1 MPLDIRPVR
10 EVGAVFVHGLF
21 SSPRTWSHFE
31 ALIAADRE
39 LAHIDTLPFGYVSPV
54 ASFSP
59 LRRIPSFDDVADSL
73 GGFLEVE
80 GGGYERLVLV
90 SHSQGGLVVQRYLAR
105 MLNEGRGTELA
116 RISRV
121 VMFACPNS
129 GSELALTLRRALW
142 RRGHAQER
150 QLRPIHAAVTEAQ
163 RTVLT
168 RVVHARSVTANSCP
182 LPVTAFAGETD
193 GIVTPASAK
202 SLFPDTGVLPG
213 DHSGIIR
220 PDSPG
225 HRSYTALK
233 RLLLT
238 PPDGATGSRTSD
250 RERGAAPRSGRTPTR
265 GTEPARGAEPDV
277 AGPGDWRSRAMVDH
291 DENGLFG
298 IAPDVERLLRD
309 LAGPTGPWVVNVRG
323 VGGVGKTTMAYEA
336 ARRAAREGIFDRIV
350 WTTVRG
356 GAHEPG
362 LWEALFDLA
371 AQLGVS
377 LGPDRRGWEAELGV
391 ALRAAGEQRRVLVVV
406 DNLEVASQATAIVD
420 GLRGAGVVRPHK
432 LLVTSRGVV
441 HDPDHAIKEQSVT
454 GLTQE
459 AAVAF
464 IRHVGADDPELAD
477 ATGTTFTPIVRIT
490 EGNPY
495 LMRLAIRRYLS
506 TGMPLHEVIDEL
518 TALESRVPDG
528 GEGLATRIKAH
539 LFDRSLGEF
548 DLVAGADAA
557 HSLMAAFCA
566 KRRGDRIARG
576 ELMELSGLADRDFR
590 HALRCGH
597 DLELVQAS
605 RLNEEHSIHSLLYE
619 YTKPRPGTGPGT
631 VSP

>member
-10 EVGAVFVHGLF
+10 EVGAVLVHGLF
-21 SSPRTWSHFE
+21 SSPRTWSPFE
-31 ALIAADRE
+31 TLIAQDRD

-105 MLNEGRGTELA
+105 MLHEGRGTELA

-142 RRGHAQER
+142 RRRHAQER

-163 RTVLT
+163 RTVLS

-182 LPVTAFAGETD
+182 LPVTAFAGESD
-193 GIVTPASAK
+193 GIVTPASAR
-202 SLFPDTGVLPG
+202 SLFPDTGILPG
-213 DHSGIIR
+213 DHFGIIR

-238 PPDGATGSRTSD
+238 PTDSDTGARTSD
-250 RERGAAPRSGRTPTR
+250 EEVGAAPRPGRATT
-265 GTEPARGAEPDV
+265 RGAESDV
-277 AGPGDWRSRAMVDH
+277 AGSGDWHSRAMVDH

-298 IAPDVERLLRD
+298 IGPAVDRLLRD
-309 LAGPTGPWVVNVRG
+309 LAGATGPWVVNVRG

-336 ARRAAREGIFDRIV
+336 ARRAAREGIFERIV

-371 AQLGVS
+371 AQLGVT
-377 LGPDRRGWEAELGV
+377 LGPDRRGWEAELRV
-391 ALRAAGEQRRVLVVV
+391 ALRAAGEQRRVLAVV

-420 GLRGAGVVRPHK
+420 GLRRAGFERPHK

-441 HDPDHAIKEQSVT
+441 HDPDHAIKEQSVN
-454 GLTQE
+454 GLGQE

-464 IRHVGADDPELAD
+464 IRHVGADDPELAE

-548 DLVAGADAA
+548 DLIAGAEAA

-566 KRRGDRIARG
+566 KRRGDRVARG
-576 ELMELSGLADRDFR
+576 ELMELSGLPDGEFR
-590 HALRCGH
+590 RALRCGH

-619 YTKPRPGTGPGT
+619 YTKPRPDTAPGT
-631 VSP
+631 VSS